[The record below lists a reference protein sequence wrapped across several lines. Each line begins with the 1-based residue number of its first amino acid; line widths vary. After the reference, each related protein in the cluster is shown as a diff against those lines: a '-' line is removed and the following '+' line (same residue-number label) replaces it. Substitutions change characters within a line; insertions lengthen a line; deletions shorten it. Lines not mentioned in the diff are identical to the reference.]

1 MRRNYILFCVCLCF
15 AVFLGGC
22 MSVANSPN
30 SRFYMLQAIDEN
42 QAVQKFNLEY
52 DAIIGVGPVK
62 IPDYQDRPQI
72 VTRNKDNTLNFAQFD
87 RWGEV
92 LDLGLARLLNADLRI
107 MLPQA
112 KIEMYPWN
120 TAIPVRYQVIVEVA
134 QLESRLDKD
143 MFLVVQWSIIDL
155 HKDKMVFIKRSEFR
169 QPVNPSDYFGL
180 TNALSTAC
188 ASLSSEI
195 AGALSSL
202 DGKTKE

>member
-22 MSVANSPN
+22 MSVASSPN

-42 QAVQKFNLEY
+42 QAGQKFNLEY

-87 RWGEV
+87 RWGEA

-120 TAIPVRYQVIVEVA
+120 TLIPVSYQVIVEVT

-143 MFLVVQWSIIDL
+143 MFLAVQWSIIDL
-155 HKDKMVFIKRSEFR
+155 HKDKMVLIKRSEFR
-169 QPVNPSDYFGL
+169 QPVNPGDYFGL

-195 AGALSSL
+195 AGALSLL